1 MGSLFK
7 DKSLQEAYDIEGYAN
22 TCMLSSDEVSQ
33 FLAELAKLSPEG
45 GFAPSDSANIALPYH
60 VSFLDSNQ
68 DYRRGVFNLVSDY
81 FASKVREV
89 LPDYHI
95 LNTSLIVKPPRHG
108 LFPVHHDWSFL
119 ADHAGKCMTIWCPL
133 IDTNTENGT
142 IHLLPGSNKV
152 IKEIQTPKIPCCFH
166 AFREHIVERWL
177 QPIPTLAGHALL
189 WDNHM
194 IHWSGKNHTDDP
206 RIAVQITCIPVHSQ
220 PVYFYYN
227 EQRPYQF
234 ELIDADQEFWLR
246 TDHQELFTRQPHWR
260 SLGYV
265 PNENRSLS
273 ITEFSELLRKR
284 TGSCR
289 TE

>member
-1 MGSLFK
+1 MHFLFK
-7 DKSLQEAYDIEGYAN
+7 NQSLQEAYDINGYAN
-22 TCMLSSDEVSQ
+22 AFMLSPDEVSQ
-33 FLAELAKLSPEG
+33 LNAELTKISPEG
-45 GFAPSDSANIALPYH
+45 GFAPSDSAGIALPYH

-68 DYRRGVFNLVSDY
+68 DYRRRVFRLVSDY
-81 FASKVREV
+81 FSSKIREV
-89 LPDYHI
+89 LPNYHI
-95 LNTSLIVKPPRHG
+95 LNTSLIVKPPRRG

-119 ADHAGKCMTIWCPL
+119 ADHAEKCMTIWCPL
-133 IDTNTENGT
+133 VDTNTENGA
-142 IHLLPGSNKV
+142 IYLLPGSNKLLE
-152 IKEIQTPKIPCCFH
+152 EIQTPKIPCYFH
-166 AFREHIVERWL
+166 AFREDIIEHWL

-194 IHWSGKNHTDDP
+194 IHWSGDNHTDNY

-220 PVYFYYN
+220 SVYFYFD
-227 EQRPYQF
+227 EHRPDRF

-246 TDHQELFTRQPHWR
+246 TDHQDLFTRQPHWR

-273 ITEFSELLRKR
+273 ITKFCELLRKR